1 MLSDPQCFGLL
12 ALGVRPRVFLVAH
25 ALLVVSAFAP
35 RASAATGT
43 AAEASRPSVSL
54 SWSGADMQD
63 GCLGAAALVRG
74 VESYLGRRVFS
85 PSPTDIVVR
94 VRITSESTRQRAL
107 VEVFDAR
114 ANEVL
119 GERELEARGA
129 SCSALD
135 EPLELA
141 VALMVDGD
149 PISRAAPPD
158 ERKSPAPAKEASP
171 ANERL
176 AWLIEGQALAQAFLL
191 PKPSPGL
198 ELSLSASISERLRA
212 RVEAGGFLPAE
223 AEVRSPASADVWL
236 GYAALGPCIGFP
248 IDRRFSVHACAGPVV
263 AYASVNHE
271 GLEGGEGGAVSFFG
285 ASLGL
290 HAETRLGGPVYAK
303 ASFRSQYF
311 PAPPRF
317 VYRIEDSR
325 ADLYDFKHFGA
336 VAGLGL
342 AVRF

>member
-1 MLSDPQCFGLL
+1 MLSDPQCSGLL
-12 ALGVRPRVFLVAH
+12 AVGVRPRILLVAQ
-25 ALLVVSAFAP
+25 ALLVVSGFAP
-35 RASAATGT
+35 RVQAATG
-43 AAEASRPSVSL
+43 AAGESRAPKVSL
-54 SWSGADMQD
+54 SWSGADTED
-63 GCLGAAALVRG
+63 GCLGAAALARG

-85 PSPTDIVVR
+85 PPPTDIVVR
-94 VRITSESTRQRAL
+94 VRVTSESTRQRAL

-119 GERELEARGA
+119 GERELEARGG
-129 SCSALD
+129 SCAALD

-149 PISRAAPPD
+149 PISRAAPAA
-158 ERKSPAPAKEASP
+158 ERKLPAPADEASP
-171 ANERL
+171 AEERL
-176 AWLIEGQALAQAFLL
+176 AWLIEGHALAQAFLL
-191 PKPSPGL
+191 PKPSAGL
-198 ELSLSASISERLRA
+198 ELSLSALISERLRA
-212 RVEAGGFLPAE
+212 RVEVGGFLPAE
-223 AEVRSPASADVWL
+223 AEVRAPASADVWL
-236 GYAALGPCIGFP
+236 AYAALGPCAGFP
-248 IDRRFSVHACAGPVV
+248 IDRRFSLHACAGPVV

-303 ASFRSQYF
+303 ASFRSHYF

-317 VYRIEDSR
+317 VYRIEASR

-342 AVRF
+342 AVKF

>member
-1 MLSDPQCFGLL
+1 MLSDPPCFGLL
-12 ALGVRPRVFLVAH
+12 ALRPPPRVRPVASWLLAVC
-25 ALLVVSAFAP
+25 ALATSAQ
-35 RASAATGT
+35 AATGPEG
-43 AAEASRPSVSL
+43 AARGRSVSL
-54 SWSGADMQD
+54 SWSGADTQD
-63 GCLGAAALVRG
+63 GCLGAAALARG

-85 PSPTDIVVR
+85 APPTDIVVR
-94 VRITSESTRQRAL
+94 VRVTSESTRQRAL
-107 VEVFDAR
+107 VEVFDTR

-149 PISRAAPPD
+149 PISRATPPD

-212 RVEAGGFLPAE
+212 RVEVGGFLSAE
-223 AEVRSPASADVWL
+223 AEVRAPASADVWL
-236 GYAALGPCIGFP
+236 AYAALGPCVGFP
-248 IDRRFSVHACAGPVV
+248 VDRRLVLHACAGPFV

>member
-1 MLSDPQCFGLL
+1 MPTDPQRFGLPAHRWRRRASVAHGL
-12 ALGVRPRVFLVAH
+12 LGVSALVSQ
-25 ALLVVSAFAP
+25 VD
-35 RASAATGT
+35 
-43 AAEASRPSVSL
+43 AAEDAAGRARGPSVSL
-54 SWSGADMQD
+54 SWSGADTPD
-63 GCLGAAALVRG
+63 GCLGADALVRG
-74 VESYLGRRVFS
+74 VESYLARRVFS
-85 PSPTDIVVR
+85 PPPTDIVVR
-94 VRITSESTRQRAL
+94 VRVTTGSTRQRAF
-107 VEVFDAR
+107 VEVFDTR

-149 PISRAAPPD
+149 PIARAAPPGD
-158 ERKSPAPAKEASP
+158 PQTPEPTSAASSPDDK
-171 ANERL
+171 L
-176 AWLIEGQALAQAFLL
+176 AWMLEGQALAQAFLL
-191 PKPSPGL
+191 PEPSAGL
-198 ELSLSASISERLRA
+198 ELSLGALIAERLRA
-212 RVEAGGFLPAE
+212 RVEVGGFLPAE
-223 AEVRSPASADVWL
+223 AELRAPASASVWL
-236 GYAALGPCIGFP
+236 AYAALGPCVGFP
-248 IDRRFSVHACAGPVV
+248 MDRRFALHVCAGPVV

-290 HAETRLGGPVYAK
+290 HAETHLGGRFYAE
-303 ASFRSQYF
+303 ASFRSHYF

-317 VYRIEDSR
+317 VYRVEDSR
-325 ADLYDFKHFGA
+325 ADLYEFEHLGA